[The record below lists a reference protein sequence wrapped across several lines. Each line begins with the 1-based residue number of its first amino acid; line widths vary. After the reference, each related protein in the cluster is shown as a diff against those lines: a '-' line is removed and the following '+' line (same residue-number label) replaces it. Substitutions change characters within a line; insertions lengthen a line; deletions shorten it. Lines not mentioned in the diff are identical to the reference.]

1 MIKCAKK
8 GMCKLIAMCIGI
20 SAMTGLALGGAS
32 ADTGMDSNLF
42 KNGSFEAPAY
52 TEGQQITDTETNA
65 DTLAISVGGGTV
77 TVGSEHATQGGQS
90 LRMGG
95 NSSVNQYVLLEAGKQ
110 YVFSAD
116 LYAPGEN
123 GFFELSFYKPSG
135 FDRSQNTGNFTGS
148 KKMLCT
154 YTPAET
160 GNHRLKLANTSGADL
175 YLDNVR
181 VTELRE
187 GVVYDGSFEDAL
199 EGGYA
204 GLSEIGVNGAGTVV
218 TDKAQDGLKSLKI
231 SDGTFNA
238 YAAAEPN
245 TDYIFTVYVYVAA
258 GRTATIN
265 RELYYYSSSAMTNYV
280 NSGQVTIAGSD
291 GWEKISVPFT
301 AGDSD
306 VRLRCKLTV
315 SNVDYIDNLCFTKL
329 EGEPGVF
336 KNGGFEAPAYKIGAY
351 TESSYTFDTV
361 GVQGGTAAIVSEP
374 KNEGEQALKLTG
386 KGCAVNQLVSLEE
399 NSKYTLK
406 MDVLLSAAGS
416 VNADVYNAAGNGFIN
431 GDGGKN
437 KISNVAAGEWIP
449 LAYDFEITDAYDARV
464 KIYSD
469 ADETCIDNIRLEK
482 YVPEAAEPGIFYNG
496 DFEEYALGGYTETN
510 WSYQKFGIG
519 SVEAEIVEKGAGNQ
533 ALKITATADAV
544 NADAASFNQNSK
556 LEAGKLYK
564 LSMKAAVD
572 EGSKNTVKL
581 CVIALADETHES
593 DDWFVTN
600 LYTEEVTSTDFTTVA
615 KTFKAPRDCD
625 ARIKISVGSEGT
637 MYFDDITLEEVTA
650 ADAEFQFDY
659 GTPDEVS
666 KGTEYRVYFPEG
678 ILIVAQ
684 YNDQGVLADVR
695 AADSS
700 LSFTVAADAKEIA
713 VFAVNNFAD
722 IQPIRPC
729 LRIPVQSA
737 V

>member
-42 KNGSFEAPAY
+42 KNGSFEAPVY
-52 TEGQQITDTETNA
+52 TMNQQITNAEMNA
-65 DTLAISVGGGTV
+65 DTLAIGGGTV
-77 TVGSEHATQGGQS
+77 TVGSEHATQGEQS
-90 LRMGG
+90 LKMGG

-135 FDRSQNTGNFTGS
+135 FDRSQNTGSFTGS

-199 EGGYA
+199 EGSYA
-204 GLSEIGVNGAGTVV
+204 GLSEIGVNGTGTVV

-231 SDGTFNA
+231 SDGISEFNA

-245 TDYIFTVYVYVAA
+245 TDYIFTVYVYVEAGKTAA
-258 GRTATIN
+258 IN

-315 SNVDYIDNLCFTKL
+315 SNVDYIDNLSFTKL

-361 GVQGGTAAIVSEP
+361 GVQGGTAEIVSEP
-374 KNEGEQALKLTG
+374 KSEGEQALKLTG
-386 KGCAVNQLVSLEE
+386 SGCAVNQLVSLEE

-406 MDVLLSAAGS
+406 MDVRLSETS
-416 VNADVYNAAGNGFIN
+416 VMHLDVYNAAGNAVIN
-431 GDGGKN
+431 SGKN
-437 KISNVAAGEWIP
+437 TISNIAAGEWIP

-482 YVPEAAEPGIFYNG
+482 YVPETAEPGIFYNG

-519 SVEAEIVEKGAGNQ
+519 SVEAEIVKKDAGNQ
-533 ALKITATADAV
+533 ALKITAAADAV
-544 NADAASFNQNSK
+544 RDDSASFNQISK
-556 LEAGKLYK
+556 LEAGKIYK

-572 EGSKNTVKL
+572 AGSKNAVKL

-593 DDWFVTN
+593 DDWFASN

-637 MYFDDITLEEVTA
+637 MYFDDITLEEVMA

-684 YNDQGVLADVR
+684 YNDQGALADVK

-713 VFAVNNFAD
+713 IFAFNNFAD